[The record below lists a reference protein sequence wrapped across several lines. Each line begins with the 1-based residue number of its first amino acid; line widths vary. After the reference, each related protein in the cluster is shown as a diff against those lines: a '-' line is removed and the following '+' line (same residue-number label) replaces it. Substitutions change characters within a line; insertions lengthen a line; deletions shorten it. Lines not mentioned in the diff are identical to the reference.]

1 MLPSPTR
8 MFLNKGVGVHRHA
21 LTAFEFAL
29 RDAVIAPS
37 RTQSLRP
44 TPSCRPGAAC
54 RKMHIPYQ
62 RMQSIDKAYWL
73 SAV

>member
-29 RDAVIAPS
+29 R
-37 RTQSLRP
+37 P
-44 TPSCRPGAAC
+44 TPSCRLAGSPSGRCLPKNA
-54 RKMHIPYQ
+54 HSLPE
-62 RMQSIDKAYWL
+62 D
-73 SAV
+73 AVD

>member
-44 TPSCRPGAAC
+44 TPSCRLAGSPSGRCLPKNA
-54 RKMHIPYQ
+54 HSLPE
-62 RMQSIDKAYWL
+62 D
-73 SAV
+73 AVDW